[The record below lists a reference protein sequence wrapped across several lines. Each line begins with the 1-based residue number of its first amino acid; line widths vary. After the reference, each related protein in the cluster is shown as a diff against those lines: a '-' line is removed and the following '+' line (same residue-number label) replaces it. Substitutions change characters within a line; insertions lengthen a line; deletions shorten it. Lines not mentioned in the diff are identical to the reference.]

1 MGIVATALLAGG
13 LRAETEA
20 EYLHPGAPKP
30 RVANPATFAPA
41 AALTSRRMS
50 DQQRE
55 EWRFLKEAS
64 AAGRFETE
72 ASRLAMNKSGSAG
85 IRSLATALINHHTS
99 VSDELV
105 HMLHV
110 RGMAPPM
117 LANGQRKTLNRLA
130 KLRGAKFDR
139 TYMEEVGLNSQL
151 ENLQLYEK
159 ARLGIGDP
167 QLKTWIEKMLP
178 ELRQH
183 VAMAERLG
191 PPNTRQFRG
200 GGAAA
205 GIQPAA
211 ARRSPRSG

>member
-30 RVANPATFAPA
+30 RAANPATFAPTA
-41 AALTSRRMS
+41 AITSRRMS

-72 ASRLAMNKSGSAG
+72 SSRLAINKSGSAG

-99 VSDELV
+99 VSNELV

-139 TYMEEVGLNSQL
+139 IYMEEVGLNSQL

-167 QLKTWIEKMLP
+167 QLKTWIERMLP
-178 ELRQH
+178 ALHQR
-183 VAMAERLG
+183 VAMAERLV
-191 PPNTRQFRG
+191 PPDTRQLR

-211 ARRSPRSG
+211 ARRSPRRG